1 MENSSMMIISS
12 IPVLYAIPLIV
23 LILLAMY
30 LARKPF
36 HRTMASFGRIVYNAM
51 RMGAASVKLAEKRLQ
66 IRNREVLMSAGLEL
80 AERKV
85 EREFDRISAVIQ
97 RDLEGFPQ
105 IQRKVSEDLLQLEED
120 YDNCAEIPQTLPD
133 WVKVIDAIA
142 NIKPSG
148 DRMVVN
154 MLEEIHHTLEEQHKN
169 AVDQHRRDVSKRHA
183 VLSRMLPTWR
193 VTQKTLGGVQ
203 KAVAGL
209 SQRTKKIDRYM
220 NDYEKI
226 RNQDEIA
233 ERQLSSSSLTQF
245 FISGLV
251 LAVAV
256 IGAIIN
262 FNLVALPMSEM
273 VGGANY
279 IGDFRTADVAGMFI
293 VCLEIV
299 VGVFLMDALRITRLF
314 SIIGSME
321 DGKRKM
327 IFWVLFGMLTI
338 LALVESSL
346 AFMRDQIAADMEALR
361 QSLAGVEPS
370 SLATSNIPTIGQMV
384 MGFILPYI
392 LTFVAIPFESFV
404 SSARTVLGLL
414 VSWALR
420 VLAFVLRLA
429 GNLGYY
435 LSRMISNIYDL
446 VIFPALWL
454 ENVIIR
460 MATKEKKDR
469 GEKKKGDRVKE
480 VGREPESATLMEGSE
495 SCSQAID

>member
-1 MENSSMMIISS
+1 MENSSLLVIGA
-12 IPVLYAIPLIV
+12 IPILYAIPLIV

-30 LARKPF
+30 WARKPF
-36 HRTMASFGRIVYNAM
+36 HRTMASFGRIIYNAM
-51 RMGAASVKLAEKRLQ
+51 RLSSASVKLAEKRLQ
-66 IRNREVLMSAGLEL
+66 IRNREVLMSVGLEL

-120 YDNCAEIPQTLPD
+120 YNNCGEIPQTLPD

-154 MLEEIHHTLEEQHKN
+154 MLEEIHHTLEDQHKN
-169 AVDQHRRDVSKRHA
+169 AVERHRSDVSKRHGI
-183 VLSRMLPTWR
+183 LSRMLSTWR
-193 VTQKTLGGVQ
+193 STQKTLSGVQ

-209 SQRTKKIDRYM
+209 NQRSKKIDRYM

-226 RNQDEIA
+226 RNQDDIA

-251 LAVAV
+251 LGVAV

-262 FNLVALPMSEM
+262 FNLVALPFSEM
-273 VGGANY
+273 VGGNSEIWIFKAS
-279 IGDFRTADVAGMFI
+279 DVAGMFI

-299 VGVFLMDALRITRLF
+299 VGIFLMDAVRITRLF

-321 DGKRKM
+321 DRTRRM
-327 IFWVLFGMLTI
+327 IFWILLATLTI
-338 LALVESSL
+338 LAGVESSL
-346 AFMRDQIAADMEALR
+346 ALMRDRMVADVEALR
-361 QSLAGVEPS
+361 QSLAGVETS
-370 SLATSNIPTIGQMV
+370 AAAASNIPTIGMMI
-384 MGFILPYI
+384 MGFILPFV

-404 SSARTVLGLL
+404 SSTRTVLGLL
-414 VSWALR
+414 ACWALR
-420 VLAFVLRLA
+420 TLAFALRLL

-435 LSRMISNIYDL
+435 IGRMISNIYDL
-446 VIFPALWL
+446 VISPALWL
-454 ENVIIR
+454 EGVIIR
-460 MATKEKKDR
+460 MAAKEGKDEKHDTSKKQTT
-469 GEKKKGDRVKE
+469 EE
-480 VGREPESATLMEGSE
+480 EHNPENVILVEGAE
-495 SCSQAID
+495 